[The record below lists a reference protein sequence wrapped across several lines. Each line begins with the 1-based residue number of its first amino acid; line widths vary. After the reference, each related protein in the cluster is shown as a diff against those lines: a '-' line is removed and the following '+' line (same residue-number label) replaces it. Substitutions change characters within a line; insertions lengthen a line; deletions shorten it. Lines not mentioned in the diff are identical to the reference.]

1 MDNQINNYPSNY
13 DEDGGSQ
20 YNGYDEYNKNIIGFF
35 LFLLIF
41 ISFCSVFSR
50 VFNNDNRRVVET
62 RINENN
68 ERLIENNKKI
78 ITLHETNEKDCII
91 CFEEYKEGDIIIE
104 LECKHIYHDPCIS
117 KWLQKDLSCPMCRT
131 QLT

>member
-50 VFNNDNRRVVET
+50 VFNNDNRRVET
-62 RINENN
+62 RINDN
-68 ERLIENNKKI
+68 
-78 ITLHETNEKDCII
+78 
-91 CFEEYKEGDIIIE
+91 Y
-104 LECKHIYHDPCIS
+104 
-117 KWLQKDLSCPMCRT
+117 
-131 QLT
+131 